1 MKITTICS
9 LLSCSLL
16 LLANPVLA
24 EFDETTLPKR
34 QLAAAGI
41 AKLSPTELMTV
52 AGSGIFFSHDIAG
65 VSLSHPASH
74 AWWEKP
80 ASLLSTSLQLTAVR
94 GEERIDITIPD
105 YRGPGSY
112 QHGDFT
118 ISLRKG
124 DKTWTS
130 VSSKAQTLVVQ
141 AESGGW
147 INGFFNAVM
156 SADDD
161 TPLHR
166 LSNGVFRISDDKS
179 PVVAIF
185 ENE

>member
-1 MKITTICS
+1 MGQ
-9 LLSCSLL
+9 
-16 LLANPVLA
+16 A
-24 EFDETTLPKR
+24 DELTLPKR
-34 QLAAAGI
+34 QLATADI
-41 AKLSPTELMTV
+41 HKLSPSELMTV
-52 AGSGIFFSHDIAG
+52 AGSGIYFRHDIQS
-65 VSLSHPASH
+65 VSLSHPSSH

-80 ASLLSTSLQLTAVR
+80 STLLSTSLHLSAVR
-94 GEERIDITIPD
+94 GQQRIDITIPD

-118 ISLRKG
+118 VSLRENG
-124 DKTWTS
+124 KTWTS

-141 AESGGW
+141 AEQGDW

-156 SADDD
+156 RNDKE
-161 TPLHR
+161 PGFR
-166 LSNGVFRISDDKS
+166 RISNGVFRVSNNKS